1 MTHPDPSNS
10 ERHPVKG
17 CHLTSIRERWRE
29 NIRRGS
35 LLSLLTMIVLLGT
48 ISAHGQGA
56 TRRVL
61 ILTGSDP
68 NFPGFAII
76 TKSIRST
83 LRERSADRVEL
94 IYEIQQGLIK
104 DFEPQTSDEELIGY
118 LKRKYDGKRIDLVLV
133 MIASRFRI
141 LAEKDPSLFR
151 DVPKIFYDYDNEREA
166 TNHDLGPNITGVW
179 AGLDRLRSTLDL
191 ALALNPE
198 ARKIVVI
205 AGDGPS
211 DKIIL
216 ERAQAEFRPYQDR
229 AEFTYLIGGPIEE
242 TKRQLAALDRK
253 SIVLFAS
260 FSRDKIGNNYS
271 GPEVLS
277 MIAPASAAPVYGSA
291 ETLMG
296 LGIVGGQLLD
306 LDATGKRIG
315 EMSLRVLAGEK
326 PEGIPQETAPTV
338 LAVDWR
344 ELQRWGVGADRLPPG
359 AVVRFKQPSFWEAY
373 KWYAINLV
381 GAVIVETVLIAWLL
395 FLRAR
400 RHQAEEENLRLARLA
415 EAEHKRLDEIV
426 SNVPGVVWETVMD
439 SETKAR
445 KTTFVSDYVHQ
456 MLGYTAEEWLAAP
469 PGLGLRIIPEPD
481 RERAERESEAV
492 VASGTE
498 GISQFRWVAKDGRP
512 VWTESYL
519 NPMKDES
526 GRVIGLRGVTLDIT
540 QRKLAE
546 QAVIETKER
555 DRALLDAIPD
565 LMFLQ
570 TRDGVYVDYHAKDPK
585 DLLVPPEVFLGKN
598 MREVLP
604 PELAERLAQCF
615 ERAEETGE
623 PQILEYTLQ
632 IDDIQKWFEARMVRT
647 GDNVLSVIRDISER
661 VADQDALKRSEAQLA
676 GMIGSAM
683 DAIITVDESQRIMLF
698 NDAAEKMFGCSQT
711 EAIGESFERFIPET
725 FRKAHRERIKE
736 FAKKK
741 VTGEIVGTVRDL
753 LGVRSSGEEFPMEA
767 SISRI
772 YLSGQKFYTIILR
785 DITERK
791 AAEEAVRAER
801 ELLEVV
807 IRHLPACVC
816 LIRGT
821 DLRIQMINPGYQAI
835 APGKEMI
842 GKTLDELWP
851 ETGQNFTAICKRVL
865 ETGEPYEVSDELN
878 TIRRAPEDPPESAY
892 FTWSLHRVRLPG
904 DEGWGLLVGG
914 WETTLRKQAEDA
926 LRESEERFGKA
937 FRANPQPMSV
947 TTLADGIYIYV
958 NESFLSTSGYARE
971 EVIGHTS
978 NELRIWEKPEC
989 RAEFVRQ
996 LMESGALV
1004 NVETKFRTKDGS
1016 LRTLLASAERLDLG
1030 GIDCVLIASTDI
1042 TERMQAQQALQES
1055 EARFRNMADTAP
1067 VMIWVAGQD
1076 KSCTYFNQ
1084 QWYEFTGR
1092 TKEQELG
1099 TGWVQGVHPE
1109 DSARCLKTYFGA
1121 FDRRESFCMEYRL
1134 RRADAAYRWVI
1145 DTATPRFSST
1155 GEFLGYIGSCID
1167 ITDRK
1172 ESEQSLRLAHEE
1184 LSSLKN
1190 QLQQENIYLREEIRL
1205 QQSFGEIIGESD
1217 ALKYVLFKIEQVAPT
1232 ESTVLITGET
1242 GTGKELVAAAIH
1254 KASTRADR
1262 ALVRV
1267 NCAALS
1273 ASLIESELFGH
1284 EKGAFTGAS
1293 TTKIGRFE
1301 LAKGATIFLDEIG
1314 ELPPESQGKLL
1325 RVIQEGEF
1333 ERLGSSRTIKV
1344 DVRIIAATNRN
1355 LDREVK
1361 NGLFRED
1368 LWYRLN
1374 VFPITVPPLRQRR
1387 EDIPLLVE
1395 HFVNKFAKKLGKV
1408 ITSVSPTTLKSLGDY
1423 SWRGNVRELA
1433 NVIERAVINSKDS
1446 VLRIG
1451 EDLGLETVEQLS
1463 SSTKTLE
1470 EMERDY
1476 ILRVLDDRAWR
1487 IEGQNGAARLL
1498 GLNPSTLRTRMVKLG
1513 IHRQGFSAATA
1524 SSAPVINASRD
1535 DN

>member
-1 MTHPDPSNS
+1 M
-10 ERHPVKG
+10 RKLFG
-17 CHLTSIRERWRE
+17 Q
-29 NIRRGS
+29 NIRRG
-35 LLSLLTMIVLLGT
+35 LFPGLLTLVFLAGAMNV
-48 ISAHGQGA
+48 HGQQA

-83 LRERSADRVEL
+83 LRDRSLDRVEL

-104 DFEPQTSDEELIGY
+104 DSEPQTSDEELIGY
-118 LKRKYDGKRIDLVLV
+118 LKDKYDGKRIDLVLV
-133 MIASRFRI
+133 MIASRFRV
-141 LAEKDPSLFR
+141 LADKDPSLFR
-151 DVPKIFYDYDNEREA
+151 DVPKIFYDYDNERDA
-166 TNHDLGPNITGVW
+166 TNYDLGPNITGVW

-198 ARKIVVI
+198 ARKVVVI

-229 AEFTYLIGGPIEE
+229 AEFIYLIGGPIEE

-296 LGIVGGQLLD
+296 LGIMGGQLLD

-326 PEGIPQETAPTV
+326 PEQIPQETAPTV

-344 ELQRWGVGADRLPPG
+344 ELQRWAIGAERLPPG

-381 GAVIVETVLIAWLL
+381 GAVIVETILIAWLL

-400 RHQAEEENLRLARLA
+400 RRQAEEENLRLAQLA
-415 EAEHKRLDEIV
+415 NAQHKRLDEIV
-426 SNVPGVVWETVMD
+426 SNVPGVVWETLLD
-439 SETKAR
+439 SETKER
-445 KTTFVSDYVHQ
+445 KTTFVSDYVRK
-456 MLGYTAEEWLAAP
+456 MLGYTAEEWLSAP
-469 PGLGLRIIPEPD
+469 PGLGLRLIPEPD

-498 GISQFRWVAKDGRP
+498 GISQFRWLAKDGRP

-519 NPMKDES
+519 NPMKDE
-526 GRVIGLRGVTLDIT
+526 GGKVIGLRGVTLDIT
-540 QRKLAE
+540 ERKLAE
-546 QAVIETKER
+546 QSVIETKER
-555 DRALLDAIPD
+555 DRALLNAIPD

-570 TRDGVYVDYHAKDPK
+570 TRDGVYVDYHAKDAK
-585 DLLVPPEVFLGKN
+585 DLMVPPEVFLGKN

-615 ERAEETGE
+615 EHAEETGE
-623 PQILEYTLQ
+623 PQIVEYTLP
-632 IDDIQKWFEARMVRT
+632 IDDIQKWFEARIVRA
-647 GDNVLSVIRDISER
+647 GDNVMSVIRDISER
-661 VADQDALKRSEAQLA
+661 VADQEAIKRSEAQLA
-676 GMIGSAM
+676 VMIGSAM
-683 DAIITVDESQRIMLF
+683 DAIITVDESQRILLF
-698 NDAAEKMFGCSQT
+698 NEAAEKMFGCAQT

-725 FRKAHRERIKE
+725 FRNAHRERISD
-736 FAKKK
+736 FAEKR
-741 VTGEIVGTVRDL
+741 VTGALVGTVKDL
-753 LGVRSSGEEFPMEA
+753 WGVRSSGEEFPMEA

-807 IRHLPACVC
+807 VRHMPACVC
-816 LIRGT
+816 LIRGS
-821 DLRIQMINPGYQAI
+821 DLGIQMINPAYQAI

-842 GKTLDELWP
+842 GMTLDELWP
-851 ETGQNFTAICKRVL
+851 EAGQNFTAICQRVL
-865 ETGEPYEVSDELN
+865 ETGEPYEVTDELN
-878 TIRRAPEDPPESAY
+878 TIRRGPDEPPESAY
-892 FTWSLHRVRLPG
+892 FSWSLHRVRLPG
-904 DEGWGLLVGG
+904 NDGWGLLCAG
-914 WETTLRKQAEDA
+914 WETTMRKQAEDA

-947 TTLADGIYIYV
+947 STVADGIYIYV

-971 EVIGHTS
+971 EVIGRTAL
-978 NELRIWEKPEC
+978 ELKIWETPEC
-989 RAEFVRQ
+989 RVDFVRQ
-996 LMESGALV
+996 VMESGAVV
-1004 NVETKFRTKDGS
+1004 NVETKFRTKAGF
-1016 LRTLLASAERLDLG
+1016 LRTLLASGERLDLG
-1030 GIDCVLIASTDI
+1030 GIDCLLIASSDI
-1042 TERMQAQQALQES
+1042 TERIQAQQALAES
-1055 EARFRNMADTAP
+1055 EERFRNMADSAP
-1067 VMIWVAGQD
+1067 VMIWVTGND
-1076 KSCTYFNQ
+1076 KSCTYLNQ
-1084 QWYEFTGR
+1084 QWYDFTGR
-1092 TKEQELG
+1092 TMGQELG
-1099 TGWVQGVHPE
+1099 TGWAEGIHP
-1109 DSARCLKTYFGA
+1109 DDRARCLEKYYAA
-1121 FDRRESFCMEYRL
+1121 FDRREPFRVEYRL
-1134 RRADAAYRWVI
+1134 RRADSVYRWLLDV
-1145 DTATPRFSST
+1145 AAPRFSST

-1172 ESEQSLRLAHEE
+1172 ESEESLRLAHEE
-1184 LSSLKN
+1184 VSSLKN
-1190 QLQQENIYLREEIRL
+1190 QLQQENIYLQEEIRL
-1205 QQSFGEIIGESD
+1205 QQSFGEIIGDSD

-1262 ALVRV
+1262 PLVRV

-1293 TTKIGRFE
+1293 ATKIGRFE

-1355 LDREVK
+1355 LDHEVK
-1361 NGLFRED
+1361 KGLFRED

-1395 HFVNKFAKKLGKV
+1395 HFVSKFAKKLGKV
-1408 ITSVSPTTLKSLGDY
+1408 ITSVSPTTLKSLRDY

-1463 SSTKTLE
+1463 TSTKTLE

-1476 ILRVLDDRAWR
+1476 ILRVLEDRGWR

-1513 IHRQGFSAATA
+1513 IHRQSFSAASV